1 MAFKG
6 TETIGTED
14 YAKELPL
21 LEKLE
26 ELMHSETEDR
36 NQQLEEVYAQLAEV
50 WKDNEFSKLYKEQG
64 AVGLN
69 AGTGK
74 DFTYYTVELPN
85 SAFEFWCWM
94 ESDRLLNP
102 VFRQFY
108 KERKVIREERRF
120 RTDDN
125 PGGKLYEQLL
135 ATAFLTHPNR
145 LPTIGWPSD
154 MENLS
159 RKQMKEFYNTYYRP
173 DNMVISLVGDLERSD
188 VENLIEKYFARFPKR
203 SDPLPQILTK
213 EEPQVGPRSIKVEF
227 DAKPKL
233 LMGYHKPVYPHR
245 DDLHFAIM
253 HSLLS
258 DGASSLLHKE
268 LVLEKRIAS
277 SVYTSEAPGER
288 YPSLFI
294 VGGVPREHVSVDK
307 FIQAIQDILDRL
319 KHSRVS
325 AKLVDAAKRRV
336 QVSFLE
342 GLTSNSGIAYL
353 LGKNEVL
360 WGDWKVLLE
369 MYDVM
374 TQTTAEDIQRLAKT
388 YFQIGIR
395 TDARII
401 PLGQLAASIAPVQND
416 SVKPNQRQGVES
428 EAVQSE

>member
-1 MAFKG
+1 
-6 TETIGTED
+6 
-14 YAKELPL
+14 
-21 LEKLE
+21 
-26 ELMHSETEDR
+26 
-36 NQQLEEVYAQLAEV
+36 
-50 WKDNEFSKLYKEQG
+50 
-64 AVGLN
+64 
-69 AGTGK
+69 
-74 DFTYYTVELPN
+74 
-85 SAFEFWCWM
+85 
-94 ESDRLLNP
+94 
-102 VFRQFY
+102 
-108 KERKVIREERRF
+108 
-120 RTDDN
+120 
-125 PGGKLYEQLL
+125 
-135 ATAFLTHPNR
+135 
-145 LPTIGWPSD
+145 
-154 MENLS
+154 
-159 RKQMKEFYNTYYRP
+159 
-173 DNMVISLVGDLERSD
+173 
-188 VENLIEKYFARFPKR
+188 
-203 SDPLPQILTK
+203 
-213 EEPQVGPRSIKVEF
+213 
-227 DAKPKL
+227 
-233 LMGYHKPVYPHR
+233 MGYHKPVYPHR